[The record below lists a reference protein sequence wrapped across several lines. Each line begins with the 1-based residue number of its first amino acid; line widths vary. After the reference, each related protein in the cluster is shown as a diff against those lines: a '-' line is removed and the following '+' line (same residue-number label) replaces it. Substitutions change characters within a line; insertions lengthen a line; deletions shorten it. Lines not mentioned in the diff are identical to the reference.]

1 MSPVDQAKQ
10 VALTAYRGMW
20 QDFVAAGT
28 TSDWQSPKLGQ
39 YATGLALSTLSRGM
53 YADHY
58 NGLVTKGEPVLNPTV
73 ASVDP
78 PANPVTVIVND
89 CGDSTHFLKYRADN
103 GQPANDGPGGR
114 QFIKA
119 TVQKQADSSWKVT
132 DFGIQPVGSC

>member
-1 MSPVDQAKQ
+1 
-10 VALTAYRGMW
+10 
-20 QDFVAAGT
+20 
-28 TSDWQSPKLGQ
+28 
-39 YATGLALSTLSRGM
+39 
-53 YADHY
+53 
-58 NGLVTKGEPVLNPTV
+58 
-73 ASVDP
+73 VDP